1 MTEQNRRYVQKEIGR
16 LLSEIWRIKGLAEQE
31 YGAQHPITRKLAG
44 MHGEAQALLLEK
56 TAKQSNL
63 SRREM

>member
-1 MTEQNRRYVQKEIGR
+1 
-16 LLSEIWRIKGLAEQE
+16 
-31 YGAQHPITRKLAG
+31 